1 MAASRRLLGGR
12 SLVASS
18 SSLASFAASPD
29 GPVSSRR
36 PASYLSAA
44 FSGENV
50 SPSMLDKKRRMQSVQ
65 PFASR
70 ASLRP
75 PSSSKSVSGE
85 RENRR
90 RAAADGEE
98 ETRVGLAASLRRDTD
113 RRGEK
118 KTREREGRG
127 GDPTEARKSLQK
139 GSKQN
144 PQVVPLRERLTKER
158 TGGGVAETRRRGSV
172 SAPAAA
178 PEETGGDRGD
188 SSHSLAR
195 EERGDRGEGGQSEAG
210 REEVREEPKN
220 RGGRWRQRSSGG
232 GREEGAPEAGE
243 REGRSARERRR
254 REGEDAH
261 SDRERTER
269 LSPRRSDSRGEEG
282 DAEEEERVTR
292 RRRTV
297 IREATKTAKEGFLL
311 SRDSLMSKVT
321 ESGYE
326 VSPGTTCTP
335 LTVEK
340 EFMGG
345 VISLSAGASFGP
357 VNTQEGL
364 TRLFV
369 LACEDGRLQF
379 ESGLK
384 GSCARVSQYTE
395 LLVAPF
401 SAYALTNR
409 SKTKPA
415 RLLLMSNGVEEAEFQ
430 PSQLLTEASPE

>member
-18 SSLASFAASPD
+18 SSLASFAASSD
-29 GPVSSRR
+29 GPVPSRR

-65 PFASR
+65 SFASR
-70 ASLRP
+70 ATLRP
-75 PSSSKSVSGE
+75 PSSSKAGLGE
-85 RENRR
+85 RETRR
-90 RAAADGEE
+90 RDAAEGEE
-98 ETRVGLAASLRRDTD
+98 ETHVGLAASLRRDAD
-113 RRGEK
+113 RRGDK
-118 KTREREGRG
+118 KAREREVRG
-127 GDPTEARKSLQK
+127 GDPAEARKSLQK

-144 PQVVPLRERLTKER
+144 LQVVPLRERLAKDR
-158 TGGGVAETRRRGSV
+158 TGGAVETRRRGSV

-188 SSHSLAR
+188 SSHSLSR
-195 EERGDRGEGGQSEAG
+195 EERGDRGDGGQPTAG
-210 REEVREEPKN
+210 REKVREEPRN
-220 RGGRWRQRSSGG
+220 RGGRWRQRSSGS
-232 GREEGAPEAGE
+232 GREEVTTEAGQ
-243 REGRSARERRR
+243 REERSARERRR

-261 SDRERTER
+261 SDRERTEK
-269 LSPRRSDSRGEEG
+269 LSPRHSDTRGEEG

-311 SRDSLMSKVT
+311 SRDSLISKVT
-321 ESGYE
+321 DSGYE

-364 TRLFV
+364 TVRLRRKNFCLCVSLLLEPSV
-369 LACEDGRLQF
+369 LT
-379 ESGLK
+379 
-384 GSCARVSQYTE
+384 VSQFPSPFPSVSLFSFFIFSSPLSQFLAFFRGCLFLPSPCFSVF
-395 LLVAPF
+395 LLSV
-401 SAYALTNR
+401 S
-409 SKTKPA
+409 
-415 RLLLMSNGVEEAEFQ
+415 V
-430 PSQLLTEASPE
+430 